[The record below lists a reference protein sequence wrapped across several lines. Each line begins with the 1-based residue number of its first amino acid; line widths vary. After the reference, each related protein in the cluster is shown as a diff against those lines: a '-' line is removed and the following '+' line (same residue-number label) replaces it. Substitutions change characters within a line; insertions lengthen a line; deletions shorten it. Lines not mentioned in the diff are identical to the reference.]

1 MYWKMAASA
10 CRLVCHFCRHIIS
23 AFRLLKSAATNDLGD
38 HWARLDRGII
48 ITISFAAHRWPQAIG
63 LQLLLIIIRAILAA
77 AIGMKKA
84 AWWRIAEA
92 HRHVECPNRQV
103 LLHPVADRPA
113 DDPAAMKIKDNGE
126 VEPAFCRPDI
136 GDIAGRFSVS

>member
-1 MYWKMAASA
+1 MAAGCEPATSFDNHKSNIG
-10 CRLVCHFCRHIIS
+10 CR
-23 AFRLLKSAATNDLGD
+23 
-38 HWARLDRGII
+38 DRN
-48 ITISFAAHRWPQAIG
+48 
-63 LQLLLIIIRAILAA
+63 
-77 AIGMKKA
+77 KKA

-136 GDIAGRFSVS
+136 GDIVGRFSVS